1 MQLIIITILINL
13 IFLLDFTTSNLL
25 FQLSTSFDTLSEE
38 EVYALLGKPQTETVQ
53 MLSGERPGPSAPT
66 YVVDMPDFVNI
77 DPSKLTRENIRIVD
91 FDQSFDTTAPP
102 TTVLGIPPTYMAPES
117 IFDLTAGVHSD
128 VWALGCAIF
137 RMRAGYDLFA
147 SEVPVFDLTGAGTP
161 LDTIGQVVKTIGE
174 LPAAWSHIRFDDE
187 DGLPI
192 RDGEGQEKES
202 GELGYAPMER
212 PLLDAILSIGD
223 EPDGNATLDSL
234 FWRPPPAGTEI
245 VCTFAGEN
253 LVETEKEKEVL
264 PKISHE
270 EATCFHDLLSQ
281 IFIYNPTQRISAA
294 ELSRH
299 PWFTGDFSVIGKE
312 KEEDN
317 RGPN

>member
-1 MQLIIITILINL
+1 MLLAMQLIILKL

-25 FQLSTSFDTLSEE
+25 FQLSTNFDTLSEE

-53 MLSGERPGPSAPT
+53 MLSGEHPGPSAPT

-77 DPSKLTRENIRIVD
+77 DPSKLTRENIRIID

-102 TTVLGIPPTYMAPES
+102 TTVLGIPPAYMAPES

-128 VWALGCAIF
+128 IWALGCAIF

-161 LDTIGQVVKTIGE
+161 SDTIGQVVKTIGE

-202 GELGYAPMER
+202 GDLGYAPMER
-212 PLLDAILSIGD
+212 PLLDAILSIED
-223 EPDGNATLDSL
+223 EPMGNATLDSL
-234 FWRPPPAGTEI
+234 FWRPPPAGTDSDSEEG
-245 VCTFAGEN
+245 TR
-253 LVETEKEKEVL
+253 VETEQEKDVL

-270 EATCFHDLLSQ
+270 EATSFHDLLSR

-299 PWFTGDFSVIGKE
+299 PWFTGDFSVMKE
-312 KEEDN
+312 KEE
-317 RGPN
+317 GKQ